1 MADCCVEFTELED
14 QIVTDSDTIC
24 GATLQA
30 IDLSTLLSA
39 NELTQSPVYEIL
51 TGSGSNVASIAL
63 NGSILEFVLKNPDN
77 RPYSEVVVVS
87 ITSEGNFK
95 YKVRVQTNF
104 LDRCA
109 DAECLSDEYCD
120 ECSGD
125 CVEGEVDLVA
135 SSSVAFGKVNLTAG
149 K

>member
-1 MADCCVEFTELED
+1 MGDCCVEFTELED

-30 IDLSTLLSA
+30 IDLSTLLTTQEQS
-39 NELTQSPVYEIL
+39 QSPVYDIL
-51 TGSGSNVASIAL
+51 TGSGNKVASVAL
-63 NGSILEFVLKNPDN
+63 NGSVLEFILKNPDN
-77 RPYSEVVVVS
+77 RPYSEVVVVG
-87 ITSEGNFK
+87 ITSEDNFK

-135 SSSVAFGKVNLTAG
+135 GAEVLFGKVNLTAG
-149 K
+149 

>member
-1 MADCCVEFTELED
+1 MADCCVDFTELED
-14 QIVTDSDTIC
+14 QIINDSDTIC
-24 GATLQA
+24 GGTLQA
-30 IDLSTLLSA
+30 IDLSTLLTTK
-39 NELTQSPVYEIL
+39 EQGQSPVYDIL
-51 TGSGSNVASIAL
+51 TGSGSNVASVAL

-77 RPYSEVVVVS
+77 RPYSEVVVAS
-87 ITSEGNFK
+87 ITSEDNFK

-109 DAECLSDEYCD
+109 DAECLNTEYCD

-135 SSSVAFGKVNLTAG
+135 GTEVLFGKVNLTAG
-149 K
+149 